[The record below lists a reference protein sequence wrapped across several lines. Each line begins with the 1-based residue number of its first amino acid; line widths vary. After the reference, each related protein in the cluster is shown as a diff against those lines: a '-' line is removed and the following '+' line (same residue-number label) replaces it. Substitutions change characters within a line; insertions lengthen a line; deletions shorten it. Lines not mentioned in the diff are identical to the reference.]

1 MLRLRRAVEPHNE
14 VMSRMVQGAV
24 FPQRLGQE
32 EGAPVC
38 YTADNAGAVDDDV
51 AGGLGNSGNVSG

>member
-1 MLRLRRAVEPHNE
+1 
-14 VMSRMVQGAV
+14 MSRMVQGAV